1 VAKTLEVIKNFLPQI
16 KKDPPAMAGPFW
28 LIHGIPFP
36 SMIGT
41 VLDTPMEAKL
51 FYYELEQIYRQD

>member
-1 VAKTLEVIKNFLPQI
+1 
-16 KKDPPAMAGPFW
+16 MAGPFL
-28 LIHGIPFP
+28 LIHGVPFP